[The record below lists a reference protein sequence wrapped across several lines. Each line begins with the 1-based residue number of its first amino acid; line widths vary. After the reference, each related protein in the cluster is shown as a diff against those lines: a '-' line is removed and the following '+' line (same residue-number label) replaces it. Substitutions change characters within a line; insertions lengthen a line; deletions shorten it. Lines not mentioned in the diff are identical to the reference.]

1 MNKKYLKPSIE
12 KILLIILVIQALLLL
27 NLDDFSLKSLP
38 IILINL
44 MLLLFN
50 IRFLYNHSRRLEL

>member
-12 KILLIILVIQALLLL
+12 KILLIILVVQALLLL

-44 MLLLFN
+44 ILLLFN

>member
-12 KILLIILVIQALLLL
+12 KILLIILVVQALLLL

>member
-12 KILLIILVIQALLLL
+12 KILLIILVVQALLLL
-27 NLDDFSLKSLP
+27 NLEDFSLKSLP

-44 MLLLFN
+44 ILFLFN

>member
-12 KILLIILVIQALLLL
+12 KILLIILVVQALLLL
-27 NLDDFSLKSLP
+27 NLEDFSLNSLP

>member
-12 KILLIILVIQALLLL
+12 KVLLIILVIQALLLL